1 MSLTPK
7 TPIPKGAIR
16 YNTDSNKM
24 EVWIGDKWMIVS
36 TSSPNLDGGVRGF
49 FIGGYNYPSG
59 VTQDTIDYIT
69 ISTTGNATDFGNLTK
84 GRAEGVGL
92 SNATRA
98 LAAGDA
104 VPGSDDTIDV
114 WTMASTG
121 DAVDFGNLLSST
133 NNAQGF
139 GALANATRGIFGGG
153 YQAGGVGQVNTLQF
167 VTINSNGNAI
177 DFGDLEGNSGQ
188 FSGTTGGSSPT
199 RGLFFGGGPSGSA
212 NTKIQFVT
220 IASTGNGQDF
230 GERIDTKGHG
240 TTASNSV
247 RIVYFHGQSNLN
259 SIEFVTTATLGNA
272 VDFGDMTLTNHYGA
286 TSNSSATRGCLAGG
300 WNPSGEGIGA
310 AYEVHETIEYIEIMT
325 QGNAVDFGDL
335 STARYLLNKGCIS
348 TGHGGL

>member
-1 MSLTPK
+1 MGSAWMQIK
-7 TPIPKGAIR
+7 TF
-16 YNTDSNKM
+16 
-24 EVWIGDKWMIVS
+24 
-36 TSSPNLDGGVRGF
+36 SPNLDGGVRGF
-49 FIGGYNYPSG
+49 YAGGYSPAAS
-59 VTQDTIDYIT
+59 DRIDFIT
-69 ISTTGNATDFGNLTK
+69 IPTAGNATDFGNLTK
-84 GRAEGVGL
+84 GRTETSGF

-98 LAAGDA
+98 LAAGDS

-114 WTMASTG
+114 WTMSSTG

-133 NNAQGF
+133 NNAQSL

-153 YQAGGVGQVNTLQF
+153 YQAGTGQLNILQF

-199 RGLFFGGGPSGSA
+199 RGLWFGGGPSPGTTG
-212 NTKIQFVT
+212 NTKIQYVT

-230 GERIDTKGHG
+230 GERIDIKGAG

-272 VDFGDMTLTNHYGA
+272 VDFGDMTLDSHYGA
-286 TSNSSATRGCLAGG
+286 TSNSSATRACVGG
-300 WNPSGEGIGA
+300 GNMPA
-310 AYEVHETIEYIEIMT
+310 RTNLIEYVQIMT
-325 QGNAVDFGDL
+325 QGDAVDFGDL
-335 STARYLLNKGCIS
+335 VDDRYLLLKGCVS
-348 TGHGGL
+348 TGHGGLG